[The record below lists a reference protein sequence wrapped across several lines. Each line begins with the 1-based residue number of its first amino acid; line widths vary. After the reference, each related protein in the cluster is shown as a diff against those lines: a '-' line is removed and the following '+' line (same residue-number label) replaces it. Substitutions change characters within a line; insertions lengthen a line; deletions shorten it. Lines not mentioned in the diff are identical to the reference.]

1 MSIPIPLVLGM
12 VGLLEFSIIF
22 VYIHE
27 KPLPLFPAI
36 PIFSTPEKIHCGPTN
51 LLITDTAKTANNC
64 SIIYKFEGKFRI
76 LNNIS
81 GKDFSFCRFKQVF

>member
-27 KPLPLFPAI
+27 KPLPLFPTI
-36 PIFSTPEKIHCGPTN
+36 SIFSTPEKIHCGLII
-51 LLITDTAKTANNC
+51 LLITDPAKTANNC
-64 SIIYKFEGKFRI
+64 SIIDKF
-76 LNNIS
+76 
-81 GKDFSFCRFKQVF
+81 